1 MSRSGYTDD
10 DEGMPLALW
19 RGIVASATRG
29 KRGQQFFRDLL
40 AALDAMPHK
49 RLIAHELAKDGEVC
63 AIGSLGA
70 ARGVDMAKLDPEE
83 PCDVARAFNIAT
95 PLAQEVVYE
104 NDENGPW
111 SRDESPEQRWTRM
124 RAWVAAQIRPDAARG
139 AVQEPRG

>member
-1 MSRSGYTDD
+1 MSRSGYSDD
-10 DEGMPLALW
+10 LDNWPMIKW
-19 RGIVASATRG
+19 RGMVASATRG

-40 AALDAMPHK
+40 SALDAMPHK

-63 AIGSLGA
+63 AIGSLGV
-70 ARGVDMAKLDPEE
+70 ARGVDMSALDPEE
-83 PCDVARAFNIAT
+83 PESVASAFNIAT

-124 RAWVAAQIRPDAARG
+124 RAWVAKQIKP
-139 AVQEPRG
+139 ETT